1 MSTQLV
7 LQVFLARPWECLHG
21 STVAGLAG
29 VSVGRTYPILAR
41 LERLGWLTSFWE
53 DVDPRVTGRPPRR
66 QYGLTFW
73 GETRARNAVAGATAP
88 DAPERCLSVTR
99 LGRSAHVGVGG
110 RKPDG
115 LDLRFLERA
124 ARRLP
129 GPSADRYRREFSA
142 ELRSLPDERRMWFA
156 LSILVGAGALRRE
169 VTGGDGFAADGTI
182 GDRLTPPLHC
192 RVHLWHAWSI
202 VHQPGVA
209 FRACRDCGRLA
220 RRTIFDPVIP

>member
-1 MSTQLV
+1 MPTQLV
-7 LQVFLARPWECLHG
+7 LQVFLARPWECLRG

-73 GETRARNAVAGATAP
+73 GETQARNAVAGPTAA
-88 DAPERCLSVTR
+88 DAAQRCLSAAG
-99 LGRSAHVGVGG
+99 LGRSALVGVGG

-129 GPSADRYRREFSA
+129 GPSADRYRREFPPNYARFPTSVECGSRSA
-142 ELRSLPDERRMWFA
+142 SW
-156 LSILVGAGALRRE
+156 
-169 VTGGDGFAADGTI
+169 
-182 GDRLTPPLHC
+182 
-192 RVHLWHAWSI
+192 
-202 VHQPGVA
+202 
-209 FRACRDCGRLA
+209 
-220 RRTIFDPVIP
+220 